1 MTVILLLLVFDWMIL
16 VPRRRAPFFFSM
28 SGELPFWYAP
38 VLPIWD
44 SQFDTDTNEVI
55 VAVDFDQ
62 GKNQFSKIL
71 YKAEF

>member
-1 MTVILLLLVFDWMIL
+1 M
-16 VPRRRAPFFFSM
+16 
-28 SGELPFWYAP
+28 
-38 VLPIWD
+38 WD
-44 SQFDTDTNEVI
+44 SEFDTDTNEVI